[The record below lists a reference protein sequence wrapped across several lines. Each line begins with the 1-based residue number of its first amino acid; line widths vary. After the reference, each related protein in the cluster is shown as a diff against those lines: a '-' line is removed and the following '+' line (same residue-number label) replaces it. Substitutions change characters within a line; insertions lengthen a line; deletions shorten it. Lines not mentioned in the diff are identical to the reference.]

1 MMKNNL
7 LISALYLALQ
17 NKKFIIINV
26 SVVTIAALVI
36 ALLLPKW
43 YFSSATL
50 KLSSQ
55 GTLNPNSLIGSLT
68 DIPFLGDLG
77 LGETQANIDRYIAI
91 LESRTVLDSMVYKFD
106 LQTRYKQKYRFLTR
120 QQFLNNSVREGDPR
134 TEILTV
140 GVFDKDPESAKAM
153 VDYYVSLLDNAVQKL
168 FNENARNNRI
178 FIEKRLQENKEDLQ
192 VAENRLASF
201 QQKQGIFQPD
211 EQVLLSLKVAADLE
225 ADLMAEEIKLGLAQK
240 MYSKGSQEI
249 KDLQLRIDE
258 IQKKINEMK
267 RSSGNHITNES
278 FLMRFDKAP
287 ELALEYLRL
296 FREVEIK
303 SKLLEY
309 LIPIYEKAK
318 IDEMKDTPSLLVI
331 DEPQVPEYKS
341 KPKRAYIV
349 IGGFLFSLMFSLAVV
364 LFRNYY
370 QNFYENADESLKS
383 KLRYIKSHIP
393 AWRQHKM

>member
-1 MMKNNL
+1 
-7 LISALYLALQ
+7 
-17 NKKFIIINV
+17 
-26 SVVTIAALVI
+26 
-36 ALLLPKW
+36 
-43 YFSSATL
+43 
-50 KLSSQ
+50 
-55 GTLNPNSLIGSLT
+55 
-68 DIPFLGDLG
+68 
-77 LGETQANIDRYIAI
+77 
-91 LESRTVLDSMVYKFD
+91 
-106 LQTRYKQKYRFLTR
+106 
-120 QQFLNNSVREGDPR
+120 
-134 TEILTV
+134 V

-178 FIEKRLQENKEDLQ
+178 FIEKRLHQNKEELQIDENK
-192 VAENRLASF
+192 LASF
-201 QQKQGIFQPD
+201 QQKHGIFQPD
-211 EQVLLSLKVAADLE
+211 EQVLLSLKIAADLE

-249 KDLQLRIDE
+249 IDLQLRIDE
-258 IQKKINEMK
+258 IQKKLNEMK
-267 RSSGNHITNES
+267 RGSGNHITNES

-287 ELALEYLRL
+287 ELALEYVRL
-296 FREVEIK
+296 LREVEIK

-349 IGGFLFSLMFSLAVV
+349 IGAFLFSLMFSLAVV

-370 QNFYENADESLKS
+370 QNFYENADENLKS